1 MYNIMQ
7 TDTAFL
13 ELDTY
18 VLAGTSN
25 INATKT
31 TYVFR
36 NIDLKSVMGEM
47 WNKYEKFAIRLQ
59 SVRYA
64 AGTSNTGSQ
73 ANNLQIN
80 LKGLDWVNCYD
91 EKFGSSQ
98 VYIPICSIN
107 GSNASRSVIPVT
119 SHYCFNFRKGQR
131 IVDLEFNVTTLITNI
146 ADPTV
151 APGALTLMPDQIFT
165 FNIQPAENNQNEIGY
180 MGFYTNPTNNPIQ
193 WPSKVVSDS
202 SRTYTY
208 YGFNMRDVCREFWDK
223 YEDFEIVMAGYT
235 NQGYGGAT
243 SDGIPMPLQMSGFN
257 WVNNYSK
264 QGNTYSS
271 VGAIV
276 GLLQGPTGGSSHL
289 NDFTSFYSPVQ
300 FKKSGDLV
308 NIQLQVRNFDNSGL
322 NLGLP
327 SSGVRVAYWPFF
339 VRPVKRGLNPEK
351 ALLSISSADLTETMT
366 DAGIRNANWTDITIK
381 NIDLRQACE
390 SFWNKYEKFNIF
402 FTGMCNYVTT
412 VTTTNW
418 FLDLNC
424 DGLQLNPQVASNNP
438 QSTNQVWNIGAVQV
452 NAGPTAA
459 SPSVSYGNTHSTTF
473 YKSGDKVDL
482 RFYVNNLANPT
493 TAVTS
498 QYLRGTMTF
507 TIVGVDE

>member
-1 MYNIMQ
+1 MQ

-18 VLAGTSN
+18 VLAGTSD
-25 INATKT
+25 INTAKT
-31 TYVFR
+31 QYVFR

-47 WNKYEKFAIRLQ
+47 WEKYNKFAIRLQ
-59 SVRYA
+59 SVRYVVSV
-64 AGTSNTGSQ
+64 GNTGSQ
-73 ANNLQIN
+73 AYNLQVNI
-80 LKGLDWVNCYD
+80 KGLDWVNCYD

-98 VYIPICSIN
+98 TYLPICAIN
-107 GSNASRSVIPVT
+107 GSNTARSTLPVT
-119 SHYCFNFRKGQR
+119 NQFCFNFRKGQR
-131 IVDLEFNVTTLITNI
+131 IVDLEFFITTLVTNI

-151 APGALTLMPDQIFT
+151 APGAITQMPDQIFT

-223 YEDFEIVMAGYT
+223 YEDFEIIMAGYT
-235 NQGYGGAT
+235 NQGYTGTADT
-243 SDGIPMPLQMSGFN
+243 RPMPLQMSGFN

-276 GLLQGPTGGSSHL
+276 GLLQGPTTGSNHI
-289 NDFTSFYSPVQ
+289 NNFTSYYSPVQ

-308 NIQLQVRNFDNSGL
+308 NIQLQVRNYENNGL
-322 NLGLP
+322 NAALP
-327 SSGVRVAYWPFF
+327 SSGTRIAYWPFF
-339 VRPVKRGLNPEK
+339 VRPVKPGLNPEK
-351 ALLSISSADLTETMT
+351 GLLSISSADLTTTMT
-366 DAGIRNANWTDITIK
+366 NAGIRDANWTDITIK

-412 VTTTNW
+412 ISTAEW
-418 FLDLNC
+418 FLNLNC
-424 DGLQLNPQVASNNP
+424 EGLQLNPQVASNNP
-438 QSTNQVWNIGAVQV
+438 QATNQVWNIGTVQV
-452 NAGPTAA
+452 NFSSTVS
-459 SPSVSYGNTHSTTF
+459 SPAVSYGNTHATTF
-473 YKSGDKVDL
+473 YKSTDKVDL
-482 RFYVNNLANPT
+482 RFYVRNLANSAT
-493 TAVTS
+493 TVTS